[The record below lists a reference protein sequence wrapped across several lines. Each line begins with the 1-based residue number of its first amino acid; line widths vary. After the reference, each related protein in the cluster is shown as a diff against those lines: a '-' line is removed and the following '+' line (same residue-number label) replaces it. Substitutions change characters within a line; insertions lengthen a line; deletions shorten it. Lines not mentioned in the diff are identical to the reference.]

1 MTETGART
9 VSGIALGL
17 VGIFL
22 VAVVVTGL
30 QSSGFSTP
38 ASQTAAANAPA
49 GGSAVAASGGAA
61 GSDGAAGGD
70 AARGKLLFQQFNCS
84 ACHSVTGA
92 AGVGPSLKGVAGAPV
107 PLADGTSVTADDAYL
122 KVAIQ
127 QPNAQIVQG
136 YMANVMSSGI
146 AAYQDQ
152 LNKDDVAAA
161 LIAYI
166 KTLK

>member
-22 VAVVVTGL
+22 IAVVVTGL

-38 ASQTAAANAPA
+38 ASETAAAGAPA
-49 GGSAVAASGGAA
+49 GGSAVAASGGN
-61 GSDGAAGGD
+61 AAGGGD
-70 AARGKLLFQQFNCS
+70 AVHGKQLFQQFNCG
-84 ACHSVTGA
+84 ACHSVNGM

-107 PLADGTSVTADDAYL
+107 PLIDGTSVTADDAYL

-146 AAYQDQ
+146 TAYQDQ
-152 LNKDDVAAA
+152 LNKDDVTAA